1 MNFPFYIARR
11 YLISKKSH
19 NAINVISAISVCG
32 VALATFALVCT
43 LSVFNGFQGM
53 VAGFFTA
60 FDPQLNI
67 TSIQG
72 KVFPDNDSK
81 ILKVKALPEVAV
93 FTRSLED
100 NALIQYKGKQ
110 AMAIVKGVDNNF
122 EQLTQIDSI
131 LYGNGKFLLKD
142 SKLNYAIMGIDLV
155 SKLNTGITFLDPLQI
170 YAPKH
175 DADIDIANP
184 AAAFTVDNLYSPGV
198 VFVVNQRK
206 YDSQYLLT
214 NLDFARHLFNY
225 TNEVSSVELKL
236 KPNVDIGNVKAKIKQ
251 IMGSNFKVEDRYE
264 QQADVFKIMKVEK
277 LISYIFLTFILL
289 IACFNV
295 IGSLSMLIIDKKNDV
310 VTLRNLGAND
320 KLIERV
326 FLFEGRLISL
336 AGAVIGLVIGVSLCY
351 LQQKFGLIKLGGDNS
366 SNFVVDAYPVVVQ
379 LGDIILIFVTVI
391 VVGFLSVWYPVHYL
405 SKRLLKK

>member
-1 MNFPFYIARR
+1 
-11 YLISKKSH
+11 
-19 NAINVISAISVCG
+19 
-32 VALATFALVCT
+32 
-43 LSVFNGFQGM
+43 
-53 VAGFFTA
+53 
-60 FDPQLNI
+60 
-67 TSIQG
+67 
-72 KVFPDNDSK
+72 
-81 ILKVKALPEVAV
+81 
-93 FTRSLED
+93 
-100 NALIQYKGKQ
+100 
-110 AMAIVKGVDNNF
+110 MAIVKGVDNNF

-310 VTLRNLGAND
+310 VTLRNLGAYD

-326 FLFEGRLISL
+326 FLFEGRMISV

>member
-184 AAAFTVDNLYSPGV
+184 ATAFTVDNLYSPGV

-310 VTLRNLGAND
+310 VTLRNLGAYD

-326 FLFEGRLISL
+326 FLFEGRMISV

>member
-310 VTLRNLGAND
+310 VTLRNLGAYD

-326 FLFEGRLISL
+326 FLFEGRMISV